1 MNDSLQE
8 NIKRLADGSID
19 LPYYAEK
26 GAIARNRE
34 LTLVARRFLNIS
46 SRASKALGALAVLL
60 MI

>member
-26 GAIARNRE
+26 GAIARNG
-34 LTLVARRFLNIS
+34 N
-46 SRASKALGALAVLL
+46 
-60 MI
+60 

>member
-1 MNDSLQE
+1 MNDTSQE

-19 LPYYAEK
+19 FHYYVKK

-34 LTLVARRFLNIS
+34 LTLVARRFLKIS
-46 SRASKALGALAVLL
+46 SRASKALGALVVLL